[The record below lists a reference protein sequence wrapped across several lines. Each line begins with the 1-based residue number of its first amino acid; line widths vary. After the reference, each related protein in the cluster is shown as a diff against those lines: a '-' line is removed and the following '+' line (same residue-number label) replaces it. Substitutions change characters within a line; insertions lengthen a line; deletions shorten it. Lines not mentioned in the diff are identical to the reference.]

1 MLNEVMIANKNYA
14 SVVVEDRK
22 RLDLIAIN
30 VIRYDCPAFLL
41 PIRLVSIDNEVQL
54 RYEILGGIRL
64 AYMAL
69 QMNKHELDKLLYQL
83 LLPYVDCAD
92 WFLDFHNIYLDR
104 NYIMVDQS
112 NLTVRY
118 IYMPYTDRIQ
128 SEEEVLQFFRDLVA
142 SVTLQDDEA
151 YIATLLRCIIG
162 KDASITVFAD
172 LVKENL
178 KKEEMPTGNKGAAP
192 VQVTRQI
199 PAPTTVPSPP
209 PIEKSVSQS
218 VEIEAEVD
226 KAYKENKLVNSI
238 GEGLFGENEKGPD
251 KKTAKKEKQ
260 NFFGRLL
267 GSDKKNKKDAFA
279 LSEPGNQDRIGAPNI
294 MAALENERHVETF
307 AEKQQNSAAEDYN
320 TEISDD
326 VEDLSGILRL
336 RLERAQVDNIPN
348 VIDLDIRKGYA
359 VIGRYDKT
367 GKLSADFNFDMSLT
381 FIGRRHVRFELSGE
395 DVYIIDLESK
405 NHTYLNNEELLPN
418 RRYLLHTGDRIT
430 ITQKYGIVYQVC

>member
-1 MLNEVMIANKNYA
+1 MLFR
-14 SVVVEDRK
+14 S
-22 RLDLIAIN
+22 
-30 VIRYDCPAFLL
+30 
-41 PIRLVSIDNEVQL
+41 
-54 RYEILGGIRL
+54 
-64 AYMAL
+64 
-69 QMNKHELDKLLYQL
+69 
-83 LLPYVDCAD
+83 
-92 WFLDFHNIYLDR
+92 
-104 NYIMVDQS
+104 QS

-142 SVTLQDDEA
+142 CVTLQDDEA

-381 FIGRRHVRFELSGE
+381 FIGRRHARFELSGE